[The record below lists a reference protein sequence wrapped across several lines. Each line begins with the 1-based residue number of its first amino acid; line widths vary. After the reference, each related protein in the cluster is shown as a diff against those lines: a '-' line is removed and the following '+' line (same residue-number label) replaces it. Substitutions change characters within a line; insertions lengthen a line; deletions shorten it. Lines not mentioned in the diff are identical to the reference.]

1 MLRVASLSVKYGF
14 IEANKNV
21 SFHIKKG
28 EFVALIGANGAG
40 KTTLL
45 NTIFGLNNK
54 SGGTIIFKDKEIS
67 GIPPHRR
74 VSMGIVRCCHEG
86 EGFSSMTVLENI
98 EMGAY
103 RIKKLHIKKR
113 MDDVLALFPV
123 LAQRGRQPGGLLSGG
138 EQQMLAIARALI
150 SNPDLLLMDEPS
162 MGLAPLVVKE
172 VYDKLTHLKKTGTT
186 IFLVEQKCHGS
197 FKIC

>member
-14 IEANKNV
+14 IEAIKNV

-74 VSMGIVRCCHEG
+74 VSMGMSLVPEG
-86 EGFSSMTVLENI
+86 RRV
-98 EMGAY
+98 
-103 RIKKLHIKKR
+103 
-113 MDDVLALFPV
+113 FPV
-123 LAQRGRQPGGLLSGG
+123 
-138 EQQMLAIARALI
+138 
-150 SNPDLLLMDEPS
+150 
-162 MGLAPLVVKE
+162 
-172 VYDKLTHLKKTGTT
+172 
-186 IFLVEQKCHGS
+186 
-197 FKIC
+197 